1 MKKRLTVVFVL
12 MAILVLF
19 CSCGKKY
26 NGFKVEGD
34 FIILP
39 IGDELRNDIHL
50 ETVRVPLF
58 AYKAVEVTLEPVL
71 KDLVA
76 FKPVSERKLERYAD
90 YEDVL
95 YEELDKQLEAAG
107 LDFEELTIDL
117 TEDEY
122 EFLEFFIDGFVIDY
136 AWEVSEVLEVVSY
149 YDDFGYEVKEVFD
162 ECIEYFEENDAE
174 TIKLWFPKLPHLT
187 TYEKTGYAKEN

>member
-1 MKKRLTVVFVL
+1 MKKRLTVVFAL

-39 IGDELRNDIHL
+39 LGDELRDEFDL

-58 AYKAVEVTLEPVL
+58 AYKAAEEVLEPVL

-76 FKPVSERKLERYAD
+76 FKPVSERKIERY
-90 YEDVL
+90 
-95 YEELDKQLEAAG
+95 YEEER
-107 LDFEELTIDL
+107 
-117 TEDEY
+117 
-122 EFLEFFIDGFVIDY
+122 
-136 AWEVSEVLEVVSY
+136 
-149 YDDFGYEVKEVFD
+149 
-162 ECIEYFEENDAE
+162 
-174 TIKLWFPKLPHLT
+174 
-187 TYEKTGYAKEN
+187 